1 MSSMTIGDLVG
12 YIRADG
18 SDFERGI
25 ARSQLRMEGFRLDT
39 AGRLRDLSGRFIRE
53 SEVMGN
59 ALADGFSDAERA
71 GTRIVTVYSSVA
83 DAQSRTMRAR
93 FARLR
98 EEAGRLGTSLAG
110 MVNRVA
116 ERVGALDF
124 SRLAAAGPA
133 IGGVAM
139 SIGAVAGRLGAAV
152 PVAAGLAATVGNIA
166 PAAAVA
172 VTGLIAV
179 QLASKA
185 LKIGM
190 QGVGDAVSAAMDPS
204 DPQAY
209 AEALKKLSPNARA
222 FVGQIRTMQ
231 PAFKGLQQAVQDRLF
246 KGLDG
251 TLKAMGK
258 HTLPVLRTG
267 LTNSAGALNGM
278 AKGIGSAAVGLGR
291 SGTLGQAIQ
300 GANAG
305 LANMASIPGQVVTG
319 LVQIGA
325 AAAPAFSH
333 LTGWAGDAFT
343 GLSEK
348 MTAAFNSGGMRRAIE
363 QAIVVIGDL
372 VDVARNVF
380 SIVGSIFSAANA
392 SGGSFIQVLQQ
403 ITGALADAFA
413 SPAVQAGLRAIF
425 ETVATLARTAA
436 PLLASALSALGP
448 VFAALGPPAQVL
460 IKALGAA
467 LGPIIAALGPVL
479 QAAAKA
485 VGALVVALSPLL
497 PVIGQLVAALLPA
510 LSPMLAAI
518 TSVFVALAPVVQ
530 QVATMLGSTLQP
542 VIKGLSSVMVELVE
556 QGAAQAL
563 SMLQMLIPVV
573 PVLAPLFV
581 QLGQS
586 VGQVLTAIAP
596 LLPQITL
603 LGVQLVSA
611 LLPAILPLLP
621 VLVQLASLWLR
632 LATGV
637 ITNVVVP
644 AISGI
649 VAILAGLQTAL
660 QPAIAAVTW
669 LTQGIA
675 DAFSWLYNLLVGNSI
690 IPDLVN
696 AIVWWFAGL
705 PGKALSALGG
715 LVSAVAGP
723 ARTAASQMI
732 TAVRDGVAKAVEWV
746 RGLPGRAGRALGN
759 IGSTLYNSGRSLVQ
773 GFINGITSRAGDIAN
788 AVSSIVSK
796 ARDFFP
802 FSPAKT
808 GPFSGKGWV
817 LYSGQSIGQALAAGI
832 TGEQATVAHAA
843 GGMLAAAQQA
853 LGAGLALPG
862 AGMPGLAMAGA
873 GATAGA
879 AGERRIV
886 LEIRS
891 DGGRYG
897 DFLTEEIRSR
907 ADLLGGGDVQR
918 AFGKR

>member
-1 MSSMTIGDLVG
+1 MSMTIGDLVG

-59 ALADGFSDAERA
+59 ALADSFSDAERA

-98 EEAGRLGTSLAG
+98 AEAGRLGTSLAG

-116 ERVGALDF
+116 ERVGGLDF

-139 SIGAVAGRLGAAV
+139 QVGALAGRLGAAV

-166 PAAAVA
+166 PAAGLA
-172 VTGLIAV
+172 VTALFAV

-190 QGVGDAVSAAMDPS
+190 VGVKDAVSAAMDPS
-204 DPQAY
+204 DPEAY
-209 AEALKKLSPNARA
+209 AEALKKLSPNARE
-222 FVGQIRTMQ
+222 FVKEIRTMQ
-231 PAFKGLQQAVQDRLF
+231 PQLKALQQGVQERLF
-246 KGLDG
+246 RGLDDILKG
-251 TLKAMGK
+251 MGKTTLPILRNGLSNSANALNLMARNVGNAAMGLS
-258 HTLPVLRTG
+258 T
-267 LTNSAGALNGM
+267 
-278 AKGIGSAAVGLGR
+278 
-291 SGTLGQAIQ
+291 SGTLGRAIS
-300 GANAG
+300 GAN
-305 LANMASIPGQVVTG
+305 TG
-319 LVQIGA
+319 LFNLSRVPSQIMVALTQVA
-325 AAAPAFSH
+325 AASGPAFGR
-333 LTGWAGDAFT
+333 LTAGAGNALDSISERIDRAFH
-343 GLSEK
+343 
-348 MTAAFNSGGMRRAIE
+348 SGAMERAIE
-363 QAIVVIGDL
+363 QALVILRQLGQ
-372 VDVARNVF
+372 VAGNVF
-380 SIVGSIFSAANA
+380 SIVGSIFGAANA

-425 ETVATLARTAA
+425 ETVATLARVAA
-436 PLLASALSALGP
+436 PLLGSALSALGP
-448 VFAALGPPAQVL
+448 VFAALGPPVQTL
-460 IKALGAA
+460 ITALGAA

-479 QAAAKA
+479 QAAATA
-485 VGALVVALSPLL
+485 VGALVVAAAPLL

-510 LSPMLAAI
+510 LSPMLAAVA
-518 TSVFVALAPVVQ
+518 SVFTALAPVVQ
-530 QVATMLGSTLQP
+530 QVASMIGPLLTP
-542 VIKGLSSVMVELVE
+542 IIKGLSDILVQLVQ
-556 QGAAQAL
+556 QGAQQFV
-563 SMLQMLIPVV
+563 SILQMIIPVLPQV
-573 PVLAPLFV
+573 APLFV

-586 VGQVLTAIAP
+586 VGQVLTALAP
-596 LLPQITL
+596 LLPQLTTL
-603 LGVQLVSA
+603 SMQLVSS

-621 VLVQLASLWLR
+621 VLTTFAALWLR

-637 ITNVVVP
+637 ITGVVIPV
-644 AISGI
+644 ISGI
-649 VAILAGLQTAL
+649 LAVLGGLRTAM
-660 QPAIAAVTW
+660 QPALDAVTW
-669 LTQGIA
+669 LTTGIA
-675 DAFSWLYNLLVGNSI
+675 SAFEWLYNLLVGNSI
-690 IPDLVN
+690 IPDLVTEVV
-696 AIVWWFAGL
+696 AWFAGL

-715 LVSAVAGP
+715 LVASVAGP
-723 ARTAASQMI
+723 ARNAATQMI
-732 TAVRDGVAKAVEWV
+732 TAVRDGVSKAVEWV
-746 RGLPGRAGRALGN
+746 QGLPGRAGRALGN
-759 IGSTLYNSGRSLVQ
+759 IASTLYSSGRSLVQ
-773 GFINGITSRAGDIAN
+773 GFIDGIVSRAGDIAN
-788 AVSSIVSK
+788 AVSGLVSK

-802 FSPAKT
+802 FSPAKE
-808 GPFSGKGWV
+808 GPFSGRGWT

-879 AGERRIV
+879 GERRIV
-886 LEIRS
+886 LEVRS
-891 DGGRYG
+891 DGSRGG
-897 DFLTEEIRSR
+897 DYLTEQIRQQVTV
-907 ADLLGGGDVQR
+907 LGGGDVQR
-918 AFGKR
+918 AFGRR

>member
-1 MSSMTIGDLVG
+1 M
-12 YIRADG
+12 
-18 SDFERGI
+18 
-25 ARSQLRMEGFRLDT
+25 
-39 AGRLRDLSGRFIRE
+39 
-53 SEVMGN
+53 
-59 ALADGFSDAERA
+59 ADGFTDAEAA

-83 DAQSRTMRAR
+83 DAQSRTLRSR

-98 EEAGRLGTSLAG
+98 AEAGRLGGALSG

-133 IGGVAM
+133 IGAVAM
-139 SIGAVAGRLGAAV
+139 SIGAMAGRLGAAV

-204 DPQAY
+204 DPEAY
-209 AEALKKLSPNARA
+209 AAALKKLSPNARA

-231 PAFKGLQQAVQDRLF
+231 PAFKSLQQAVQDRLF
-246 KGLDG
+246 KGLDD

-258 HTLPVLRTG
+258 HTLPILKTG
-267 LTNSAGALNGM
+267 LTNSAGALNLM
-278 AKGIGSAAVGLGR
+278 AKGIGTAAVGLGR

-305 LANMASIPGQVVTG
+305 LANLASIPGQVVTG

-343 GLSEK
+343 ALSEK
-348 MTAAFNSGGMRRAIE
+348 MSAAFASGGMQRAIE

-372 VDVARNVF
+372 VDVAGNVGAIF
-380 SIVGSIFSAANA
+380 GSVFSAASA
-392 SGGSFIQVLQQ
+392 SGGGFVGVLQQ
-403 ITGALADAFA
+403 ITGGLAAAFA
-413 SPAVQAGLRAIF
+413 SPGVQAGLRAIF

-460 IKALGAA
+460 IKALGDA
-467 LGPIIAALGPVL
+467 LRPAIDALGPVL
-479 QAAAKA
+479 QAAATA
-485 VGALVVALSPLL
+485 VGSLVVAASPLL
-497 PVIGQLVAALLPA
+497 PVVGQLVAALLPA
-510 LSPMLAAI
+510 LTPLLSSASDI
-518 TSVFVALAPVVQ
+518 FRGLAPVVQ
-530 QVATMLGSTLQP
+530 QVANLLGNGGLQP
-542 VIKGLSSVMVELVE
+542 IITGLTDILVQLVE
-556 QGAAQAL
+556 QGAAQFL
-563 SMLQMLIPVV
+563 STLQLIMPVI
-573 PVLAPLFV
+573 PQLTPLFL
-581 QLGQS
+581 QLAQS
-586 VGQVLTAIAP
+586 VGQILSALAP
-596 LLPQITL
+596 LLPQISL
-603 LGVQLVSA
+603 LSVQLVGA

-621 VLVQLASLWLR
+621 PLVQLATLWLR

-644 AISGI
+644 AIAG
-649 VAILAGLQTAL
+649 ILAVLGGLRTAM
-660 QPAIAAVTW
+660 QPALDAVTW
-669 LTQGIA
+669 LTEGIA
-675 DAFSWLYNLLVGNSI
+675 AGFRWLYNLLVGNSI

-696 AIVWWFAGL
+696 AIVWWFASL

-715 LVSAVAGP
+715 LVASVAGP
-723 ARTAASQMI
+723 ARTAATQMI
-732 TAVRDGVAKAVEWV
+732 GAVRDGVNRAVEWV

-759 IGSTLYNSGRSLVQ
+759 IGATLYASGRSLVQ
-773 GFINGITSRAGDIAN
+773 GFINGIVSRAGDIAN
-788 AVSSIVSK
+788 AVSGLVSK

-802 FSPAKT
+802 FSPAKI
-808 GPFSGKGWV
+808 GPFSGKGWT

-832 TGEQATVAHAA
+832 TGEQTNVAHAA

-873 GATAGA
+873 GSAAGA
-879 AGERRIV
+879 APQQRIV
-886 LEIRS
+886 LEVRS
-891 DGGRYG
+891 DGSRYG
-897 DFLTEEIRSR
+897 DFLTDQIRQQVTV
-907 ADLLGGGDVQR
+907 LGGGDVQR
-918 AFGKR
+918 AFGRR